1 MSSRPAGGSAMNY
14 CPHCG
19 AELSETLAEHMG
31 RGACGEH
38 TSPERSPPPT
48 PDEPDISPP
57 TLDNHDEREHTG
69 ADLDERRA
77 LADELAEKG
86 VWTAESD
93 GSGD

>member
-1 MSSRPAGGSAMNY
+1 MSSRLAGRSGINY

-38 TSPERSPPPT
+38 SSPNRSPPT
-48 PDEPDISPP
+48 PDEPEIEPP
-57 TLDNHDEREHTG
+57 TLDTHDERDHPD

-77 LADELAEKG
+77 LADELADED
-86 VWTAESD
+86 VWV
-93 GSGD
+93 